1 MSVMDYLNRKHKVM
15 NCVFEILYDL
25 YGEPTWLR
33 KPKDG
38 QEPEKIIEQ
47 WITELGS
54 YSEVQLR
61 QACYNLFKYKK
72 VATFPKLAHLLA
84 ELSDQEKECEQAQ
97 KQDTGKY
104 RYFCIEHEL
113 MQRDIENNC
122 CVHIITDYKYAA
134 DYVLSVMLKDVMG
147 IEEYKNLEAK
157 YKNDW
162 PLMQGKKYR
171 KAMELGLFNNFD
183 KILDKVAKE
192 RSHG

>member
-47 WITELGS
+47 WIAELSS

-84 ELSDQEKECEQAQ
+84 ELSDQEKECEQIQ
-97 KQDTGKY
+97 KQNNGTPH
-104 RYFCIEHEL
+104 YFSIEQEL
-113 MQRDIENNC
+113 MQRDIDNKC
-122 CVHIITDYKYAA
+122 CIHIMPVYRDAA
-134 DYVLSVMLKDVMG
+134 EYVLSKMLKDVMG
-147 IEEYKNLEAK
+147 AEEYANLEQK

-162 PLMQGKKYR
+162 PLMRGKKYR

-183 KILDKVAKE
+183 KILDKISKE

>member
-84 ELSDQEKECEQAQ
+84 ELSDQEEESEQVQ
-97 KQDTGKY
+97 KQTIGAQ

-113 MQRDIENNC
+113 MQRDIENKC
-122 CVHIITDYKYAA
+122 CVHLLTDYKYAV
-134 DYVLSVMLKDVMG
+134 DYVLFNILRDVMG

-183 KILDKVAKE
+183 KILDKISKE
-192 RSHG
+192 RSHC